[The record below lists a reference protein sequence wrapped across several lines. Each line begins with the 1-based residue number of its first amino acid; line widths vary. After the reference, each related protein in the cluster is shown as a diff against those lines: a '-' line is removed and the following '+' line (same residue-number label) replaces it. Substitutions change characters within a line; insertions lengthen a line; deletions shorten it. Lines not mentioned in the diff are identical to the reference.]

1 MAELLLEI
9 LSEEIPARM
18 QARAADDL
26 KRLMT
31 EGLKKAGLEFTEA
44 RAFATPRRLALVVDG
59 IPAKQPDVTEERRG
73 PRVDAP
79 EQAIQGFLKGNGLT
93 LDQCEKRTM
102 PKGEFYFAVIQKNG
116 RPTADVLP
124 MVIFEAVTGL
134 NWPKSMRWA
143 SNRFNWVRPLHL
155 ILAVFNGDPVRG
167 ALRLGRGGEGPTV
180 AGFSSHESMLAP
192 EGDEF
197 FEKHIAYS
205 DVTLGHRFLA
215 PGVIEVKDF
224 ADYRDKLEKAY
235 VMLDADER
243 QKAIAGQ
250 AENLAKKENLAV
262 KADDG
267 LLAEVAGL
275 VEWPVVLMGRIDE
288 AFMDL
293 PEEVLSTAM
302 RHHQKYFSVVDAKG
316 NLAPRFITVANTE
329 ATDGGKAIIAG
340 NERVL
345 RARLVDARYF
355 WDQDRKRNLESRVE
369 DLEGVVFQEKLGRVF
384 KKAERM
390 AKLARAL
397 AEITG
402 AEPDLAER
410 AAWLA
415 KADLTTEMV
424 VEFPVL
430 QGVMGRYYA
439 LADGEKPEVAEAIA
453 DHYAPQGPADRCP
466 SAPVSIVVALAD
478 KIDSLVG
485 FWGINEKPTGSK
497 DPFALRRSAL
507 GVIRLIVE
515 NGLRVPLIKSFTAAY
530 GFFPPSHNGERF
542 VQSAD
547 GLARD
552 LLDFFADRLKVH
564 LRDKGVRHDLVTA
577 VFSLGGEDDLVRLL
591 ARVEALE
598 GFLASDDG
606 ESLLVAYKRAA
617 NIVAIE
623 EKKDGISYDQTVDA
637 GHLVDAEEVSLH
649 AGLED
654 AAPRI
659 TKAVAEERFADAM
672 SALAG
677 LRAPVD
683 AFFDKVTVNCDDKAL
698 RANRLRLL
706 SRIRGALGGVAD
718 FSKIE
723 G

>member
-1 MAELLLEI
+1 MPELLLEI

-26 KRLMT
+26 KRLVT

-59 IPAKQPDVTEERRG
+59 IPDKQPDETEERRG

-79 EQAIQGFLKGNGLT
+79 DQAIQGFLKGNGLT

-102 PKGEFYFAVIQKNG
+102 PKGEFYFAVIEQKG
-116 RPTADVLP
+116 LPTF
-124 MVIFEAVTGL
+124 VILGDMLIDIIRVFP
-134 NWPKSMRWA
+134 WPKSMRWG
-143 SNRFNWVRPLHL
+143 SGNSRWVRPLHGISCL
-155 ILAVFNGDPVRG
+155 FD
-167 ALRLGRGGEGPTV
+167 GRSSRFDLEPDGPIQD
-180 AGFSSHESMLAP
+180 GFQT
-192 EGDEF
+192 
-197 FEKHIAYS
+197 I
-205 DVTLGHRFLA
+205 GHRFLA
-215 PGVIEVKDF
+215 PGMIEVKDF

-235 VMLDADER
+235 VVLDADER
-243 QKAIAGQ
+243 SKAIVGQ
-250 AENLAKKENLAV
+250 AEYLTKSEKLTV
-262 KADDG
+262 KTDDG
-267 LLAEVAGL
+267 LLAEVSGL
-275 VEWPVVLMGRIDE
+275 VEWPVALMGRIDE

-302 RHHQKYFSVVDAKG
+302 RHHQKYFSVVDDKG
-316 NLAPRFITVANTE
+316 KLAPRFIAIANIE
-329 ATDGGKAIIAG
+329 GTDGGKAIIAG

-345 RARLVDARYF
+345 RARLADARYF

-439 LADGEKPEVAEAIA
+439 LADGEKPEVVEAIA

-659 TKAVAEERFADAM
+659 TKAVAEERFADAI

>member
-1 MAELLLEI
+1 MAELLVEI

-26 KRLMT
+26 KRLVT
-31 EGLKKAGLEFTEA
+31 DGLKKAGLDFTEA

-59 IPAKQPDVTEERRG
+59 IPAKQPDVTEEWRG

-93 LDQCEKRTM
+93 LDQCERRTT
-102 PKGEFYFAVIQKNG
+102 PKGEFYFAVIERKGHSTNEILSDLLVG
-116 RPTADVLP
+116 IIRAFP
-124 MVIFEAVTGL
+124 
-134 NWPKSMRWA
+134 WPKSMRWG
-143 SNRFNWVRPLHL
+143 SGGSRWVRPIHGISCL
-155 ILAVFNGDPVRG
+155 FDGMPS
-167 ALRLGRGGEGPTV
+167 ALDLESGEPIQ
-180 AGFSSHESMLAP
+180 A
-192 EGDEF
+192 EF
-197 FEKHIAYS
+197 E
-205 DVTLGHRFLA
+205 TLGHRFLA
-215 PGVIEVKDF
+215 PKPFKFKDF
-224 ADYRDKLEKAY
+224 DDYSAKLRKSY

-243 QKAIAGQ
+243 RTAISGQ
-250 AENLAKKENLAV
+250 AEKLAKKEKLAV

-267 LLAEVAGL
+267 LLAEVGGL

-293 PEEVLSTAM
+293 PEEVLTTAM

-316 NLAPRFITVANTE
+316 KLVPRFIAVANTE

-345 RARLVDARYF
+345 RARLADARYF
-355 WDQDRKRNLESRVE
+355 WDQDRKRSLESRVA
-369 DLEGVVFQEKLGRVF
+369 DLDGMVFQQSLGTVLY
-384 KKAERM
+384 KAERM
-390 AKLARAL
+390 AALARVL
-397 AEITG
+397 AEHTG
-402 AEPDLAER
+402 ADADLAER
-410 AAWLA
+410 AGRLA

-424 VEFPVL
+424 VEFPEL

-439 LADGEKPEVAEAIA
+439 LADGEPAEVAEAIA

-466 SAPVSIVVALAD
+466 SAPVSVAVALAD
-478 KIDSLVG
+478 KIDSLAG
-485 FWGINEKPTGSK
+485 FWAIGEKPTGSK
-497 DPFALRRSAL
+497 DPFALRRATL

-515 NGLRVPLIKSFTAAY
+515 NGLRVPLIGTFDKAWEVLQRQQHFEEEEESEGGY
-530 GFFPPSHNGERF
+530 SILEG
-542 VQSAD
+542 
-547 GLARD
+547 

-606 ESLLVAYKRAA
+606 EPLLVAYKRAA
-617 NIVAIE
+617 NIVGIE
-623 EKKDGISYDQTVDA
+623 EKKDGVAYDQSVDA
-637 GHLVDAEEVSLH
+637 GRLVDAEEVSLH

-659 TKAVAEERFADAM
+659 VRAVAEERFADAM

>member
-31 EGLKKAGLEFTEA
+31 DGLKKAGLTFEDA
-44 RAFATPRRLALVVDG
+44 RSFVTPRRLALVVDG
-59 IPAKQPDVTEERRG
+59 LPVNQPDVTEERRG

-93 LDQCEKRTM
+93 LDQCEKRTT
-102 PKGEFYFAVIQKNG
+102 PKGEFYFVVVERKGQV
-116 RPTADVLP
+116 TADLLP
-124 MVIFEAVTGL
+124 EMFNDMFQVFP
-134 NWPKSMRWA
+134 WPKSMRWGTGGQ
-143 SNRFNWVRPLHL
+143 RWVRPLHG
-155 ILAVFNGDPVRG
+155 ILCLFDGAVVPMAVGSTKSTNS
-167 ALRLGRGGEGPTV
+167 T
-180 AGFSSHESMLAP
+180 
-192 EGDEF
+192 
-197 FEKHIAYS
+197 I
-205 DVTLGHRFLA
+205 GHRVLA
-215 PGVIEVKDF
+215 PGVIGVNDF
-224 ADYRDKLEKAY
+224 AEYRDKLENAQ
-235 VMLDADER
+235 VILDADER
-243 QKAIAGQ
+243 RKAIAGQ
-250 AENLAKKENLAV
+250 AEKLTKKEKLTV
-262 KADDG
+262 KIDNS
-267 LLAEVAGL
+267 LLAEVTGL
-275 VEWPVVLMGRIDE
+275 VEWPMALMGRIDE
-288 AFMDL
+288 VFMDL
-293 PEEVLSTAM
+293 PEEVLTTAM

-316 NLAPRFITVANTE
+316 KLAPRFIAVANTE
-329 ATDGGKAIIAG
+329 ATDDGKAIIAG

-345 RARLVDARYF
+345 RARLADARYF
-355 WDQDRKRNLESRVE
+355 WDQDRKRTLESRVAGL
-369 DLEGVVFQEKLGRVF
+369 DGVVFQQRLGSVLD
-384 KKAERM
+384 KAERM
-390 AKLARAL
+390 AKLARTL
-397 AEITG
+397 AEYTG
-402 AEPDLAER
+402 VDPDLAER
-410 AAWLA
+410 AARLA

-424 VEFPVL
+424 VEFPEL

-439 LADGEKPEVAEAIA
+439 LADGETAEVAEAIA

-466 SAPVSIVVALAD
+466 SASVNVAVAMAD

-485 FWGINEKPTGSK
+485 FWMIDEKPTGSK

-515 NGLRVPLIKSFTAAY
+515 NELSVPLLELFTAVY
-530 GFFPPSHNGERF
+530 GFFPPSYNKERS
-542 VQSAD
+542 VIPAD
-547 GLARD
+547 VLARD

-564 LRDKGVRHDLVTA
+564 LRDKGVRHDLITA
-577 VFSLGGEDDLVRLL
+577 VFSLGDEDDLVRLL

-598 GFLASDDG
+598 TFLTSDDG
-606 ESLLVAYKRAA
+606 EHLLVAYKRAA

-623 EKKDGISYDQTVDA
+623 EKKDGVIYDQPVDA
-637 GHLVDAEEVSLH
+637 GNLADAEEASLH
-649 AGLED
+649 AGLEE

-659 TKAVAEERFADAM
+659 AKAVAEERFADAM

-683 AFFDKVTVNCDDKAL
+683 AFFDKVTVNCDDQTL

>member
-1 MAELLLEI
+1 MAELLLEL

-26 KRLMT
+26 KRLVT

-44 RAFATPRRLALVVDG
+44 HAFATPRRQTLVVDG

-79 EQAIQGFLKGNGLT
+79 EQAIQGFLKGNGLS
-93 LDQCEKRTM
+93 LDQCEKRTT
-102 PKGEFYFAVIQKNG
+102 PKGEFYFAVIERKGQLTKNL
-116 RPTADVLP
+116 LP
-124 MVIFEAVTGL
+124 ETIFSTINSL
-134 NWPKSMRWA
+134 QWPKSMRWGDGKA
-143 SNRFNWVRPLHL
+143 RWIRPLHRVL
-155 ILAVFNGDPVRG
+155 AIFDGEWLDIGNYNEGLDILLFPSKSKIGNNA
-167 ALRLGRGGEGPTV
+167 
-180 AGFSSHESMLAP
+180 
-192 EGDEF
+192 
-197 FEKHIAYS
+197 
-205 DVTLGHRFLA
+205 TLGHRFLA

-262 KADDG
+262 KADES

-275 VEWPVVLMGRIDE
+275 VEWPVALMGRIDD

-293 PEEVLSTAM
+293 PEEVLTTVM
-302 RHHQKYFSVVDAKG
+302 RHHQKYFSLVDTKG
-316 NLAPRFITVANTE
+316 KLAPRFIAVANTE
-329 ATDGGKAIIAG
+329 AADGGKAIIAG

-345 RARLVDARYF
+345 RARLADARYF
-355 WDQDRKRNLESRVE
+355 WDQDLKRGLESRVA
-369 DLEGVVFQEKLGRVF
+369 DLDGVVFQEKLGTVAD
-384 KKAERM
+384 KAERM
-390 AKLARAL
+390 AALARVL
-397 AEITG
+397 AETTG
-402 AEPDLAER
+402 ADPDLAER
-410 AAWLA
+410 AARLA
-415 KADLTTEMV
+415 KTDLVTEMV
-424 VEFPVL
+424 VEFPEL
-430 QGVMGRYYA
+430 QGVMGQYYA
-439 LADGEKPEVAEAIA
+439 LADGDKPEVAGAIS

-466 SAPVSIVVALAD
+466 AAPVSIAVALAD
-478 KIDSLVG
+478 KIDTLVG
-485 FWGINEKPTGSK
+485 FWGIGEKPTGSK
-497 DPFALRRSAL
+497 DPFALRRAAL

-515 NGLRVPLIKSFTAAY
+515 NGLRVPLLETFEKASSFLDAMES
-530 GFFPPSHNGERF
+530 GMSSQLEP
-542 VQSAD
+542 D
-547 GLARD
+547 D

-564 LRDKGVRHDLVTA
+564 LRDKGVRHDLISA
-577 VFSLGGEDDLVRLL
+577 VFSLGDEDDLVRLL
-591 ARVEALE
+591 TRVEALE

-606 ESLLVAYKRAA
+606 EPLLVAYKRAA

-623 EKKDGISYDQTVDA
+623 EKKDGAVYDQPVDA
-637 GHLVDAEEVSLH
+637 AGLVETEESTLH
-649 AGLED
+649 AGLEE
-654 AAPRI
+654 AALRI
-659 TKAVAEERFADAM
+659 AGAVAEERFADAM

-683 AFFDKVTVNCDDKAL
+683 AFFDNVTVNCDDEAL